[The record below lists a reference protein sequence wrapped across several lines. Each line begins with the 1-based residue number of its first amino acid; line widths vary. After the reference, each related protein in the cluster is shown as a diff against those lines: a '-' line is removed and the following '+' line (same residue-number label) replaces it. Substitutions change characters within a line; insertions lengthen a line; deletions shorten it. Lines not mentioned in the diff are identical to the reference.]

1 MVKMEVKKISDICL
15 KVCSGGTP
23 TTSVASYYDGDI
35 PWLNTN
41 EVNFCNIY
49 STAKHISEEG
59 LRKSAAKYIPINTII
74 VAMYG
79 VTAGKCAIAKIP
91 LTTNQACCNLIIDE
105 TKAHYQYVYY
115 FLKLQSDFLNS
126 LATGGAQ
133 QNLNALMIKRFPI
146 FLPLLHVQQKIASI
160 LSSYDTLI
168 DINTKRIKLLEES
181 ARELYKEWFVRMRFP
196 GYEQAKFVKGIPEG
210 WKYLRIDDIAD
221 LSAGGDKPKEFS
233 EFMSDDNKIPV
244 FSNGVANDGLQGYT
258 RNARVL
264 TESVTVSARGT
275 IGFVRLREEPYVPIV
290 RLVVLIPKR
299 EVVSPKFLYHLI
311 ESLPIL
317 GTGASQEQL
326 TVPDFSKV
334 KAWIPLKNLIDKF
347 SIIVEPIYCEIKNL
361 RNTNQTL
368 AATRDRLLPRLLS
381 GELKVKA

>member
-1 MVKMEVKKISDICL
+1 MAKVKGPGV
-15 KVCSGGTP
+15 VTGRSGTLGIVQYVEQDFWP
-23 TTSVASYYDGDI
+23 
-35 PWLNTN
+35 LNTSLYVKDFKGN
-41 EVNFCNIY
+41 SPKFCYYYLQMMHLENFNAGAGVPTLNQNHLHKQKIRVP
-49 STAKHISEEG
+49 STYQEQEE
-59 LRKSAAKYIPINTII
+59 
-74 VAMYG
+74 
-79 VTAGKCAIAKIP
+79 
-91 LTTNQACCNLIIDE
+91 
-105 TKAHYQYVYY
+105 
-115 FLKLQSDFLNS
+115 
-126 LATGGAQ
+126 
-133 QNLNALMIKRFPI
+133 
-146 FLPLLHVQQKIASI
+146 IASI
-160 LSSYDTLI
+160 LSDYDTLI

-196 GYEQAKFVKGIPEG
+196 GHEQTKFVKGIPEG

-381 GELKVKA
+381 GELKLKA